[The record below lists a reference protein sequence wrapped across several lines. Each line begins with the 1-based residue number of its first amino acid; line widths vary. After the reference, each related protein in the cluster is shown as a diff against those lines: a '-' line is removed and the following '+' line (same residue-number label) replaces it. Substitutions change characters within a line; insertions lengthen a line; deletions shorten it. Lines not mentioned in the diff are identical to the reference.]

1 MFDFIL
7 IRERKVMNLDGW
19 GRKKDLEVVEEEEI
33 IIRICCKDNL
43 FFRKS
48 INGKIILCCIIL

>member
-1 MFDFIL
+1 MLDFIL

-19 GRKKDLEVVEEEEI
+19 GRKKDLEAVEEEEI

-43 FFRKS
+43 FSRKS
-48 INGKIILCCIIL
+48 INGKIILYCIIL